1 MKRRHLF
8 LTKKQTVRSEFLL
21 GENTMNLVQEL
32 VREPESTAVIRF
44 QDCDPFGHLNN
55 ARYIDYF
62 MNARTDQ
69 IAEYYG
75 LQLLQE
81 EGSKSWVV
89 TKSQIA
95 YFAPARLMES
105 VRMRTCL
112 LHATER
118 NLVVEG
124 LMLNEKADHLKALLW
139 IEFTY
144 IDLNT
149 GRPSQHP
156 DELMQLL
163 RAIQIGNSELG
174 FEARSSQLRAQF
186 RKNGRQDK
194 VAS

>member
-1 MKRRHLF
+1 MD
-8 LTKKQTVRSEFLL
+8 
-21 GENTMNLVQEL
+21 LVQGL

-81 EGSKSWVV
+81 GGSKSWVV

-95 YFAPARLMES
+95 YFAPAKLMES
-105 VRMRTCL
+105 VRIRTSL

-118 NLVVEG
+118 NLLVEG
-124 LMLNEKADHLKALLW
+124 LMLNEKANHLKALLW
-139 IEFTY
+139 VEFTY
-144 IDLNT
+144 IDLNS
-149 GRPSQHP
+149 GRPSHHP

-163 RAIQIGNSELG
+163 QAVQIGDSEQG
-174 FEARSSQLRAQF
+174 FDTRSNQLRAQF
-186 RKNGRQDK
+186 RKNGRQEK

>member
-1 MKRRHLF
+1 
-8 LTKKQTVRSEFLL
+8 
-21 GENTMNLVQEL
+21 MNSVQGL
-32 VREPESTAVIRF
+32 VREPESTAMIRF

-81 EGSKSWVV
+81 GGSKSWVV
-89 TKSQIA
+89 NKSQIA
-95 YFAPARLMES
+95 YFIPARMMES
-105 VRMRTCL
+105 VRIRTRV
-112 LHATER
+112 LHASEHSLT
-118 NLVVEG
+118 VEG
-124 LMLNEKADHLKALLW
+124 LMLNEKASHLKALLW

-144 IDLNT
+144 VDLNT

-163 RAIQIGNSELG
+163 RAIRIGNFEQG
-174 FEARSSQLRAQF
+174 FEARSNQLRAQI
-186 RKNGRQDK
+186 RNNGRHDK
-194 VAS
+194 IAS

>member
-1 MKRRHLF
+1 MD
-8 LTKKQTVRSEFLL
+8 
-21 GENTMNLVQEL
+21 LVQGL

-81 EGSKSWVV
+81 GGSKSWVV

-95 YFAPARLMES
+95 YFVPAKLMES
-105 VRMRTCL
+105 VRIRTRL

-118 NLVVEG
+118 SLVVEG
-124 LMLNEKADHLKALLW
+124 LMLDEKASQLKALLW
-139 IEFTY
+139 MEFTY
-144 IDLNT
+144 VDLKT

-156 DELMQLL
+156 DELMHLR
-163 RAIQIGNSELG
+163 RAIQSGNFEQG
-174 FEARSSQLRAQF
+174 FEARSNQMRAQF